1 MTSIQVA
8 QRGTGL
14 LRVFNEAGVL
24 SAADVHVAVRLGR
37 MGREEC
43 AEVLFAA
50 ALAVRAV
57 RSGSVC
63 LEVARMREIGID
75 ADESR
80 DAATGLDPATLPWPE
95 TDVVLAALRRSPLI
109 QGGVAGPLRPL
120 RLVEADTDGGA
131 LLYLDRYYQQEQ
143 TLRRVLTE
151 RGADHP
157 VIDTDLVRAELDRLF
172 PGPAGDGP
180 DRQRLAAAL
189 AATHWT
195 TVVAGGPGTGKTHT
209 IARILALLTAQR
221 RATPRLPA
229 LRIALAAPTGKA
241 AARLQEAVR
250 GQAAALGL
258 PELTA
263 ATLHRLLG
271 WQRGRSTRFRH
282 HEHNRLPYDVVVVDE
297 TSMVSLTMMSHL
309 FSALRPDTRL
319 VLVGDPDQLA
329 SVDAGAVLADLVAGP
344 VGAAPNPSLWD
355 LVAADP
361 ALGAWSI
368 AECAASGTPVQVHPV
383 TGADRPGVPAE
394 SASSGRVLDGGPAES
409 PDTGTPRSGTDGSAG
424 RAGRPGG
431 EVGAVY
437 GAPGGWVP
445 PAGRPGAGGGALSAV
460 EQRRLAGGIVRLT
473 RGRRFGGRIAE
484 LAIAV
489 RAGDADTAL
498 SILRA
503 GGVDV
508 SLCATD
514 DTAAVRADVTGTALA
529 VTAAAEAGDAVGAL
543 TALESH
549 RLLCAHRQGP
559 FGVERWDR
567 MAAEWAAAGGAG
579 PAAPQQVWY
588 PGQPLLVTANDHEAR
603 IYNGDTGVIV
613 RRPDGS
619 LRAALQRGSE
629 PYLVHPTQFP
639 AVVTVFAMT
648 IHRSQGSQYDT
659 VSVVL
664 PEPESTLLTRELL
677 YTAITRARTHV
688 RVIGSE
694 DAIRAAIGRRVLRA
708 SGLSRST
715 PS

>member
-14 LRVFNEAGVL
+14 LRTFNEAGVL

-37 MGREEC
+37 LGRESSE
-43 AEVLFAA
+43 AVLFAA

-63 LEVARMREIGID
+63 LELHRIREIGVD
-75 ADESR
+75 ADETW
-80 DAATGLDPATLPWPE
+80 DAGVDPATLPWP
-95 TDVVLAALRRSPLI
+95 DIQAVVDALRVSPLVR
-109 QGGVAGPLRPL
+109 GGPAGPLRPL
-120 RLVEADTDGGA
+120 RLVESQGPDDSGP
-131 LLYLDRYYQQEQ
+131 LLYLDRYYRQEQ
-143 TLRRVLTE
+143 TIRRVLTE
-151 RGADHP
+151 RSAHHP
-157 VIDTDLVRAELDRLF
+157 AVDPGIVRRELDRLF
-172 PGPAGDGP
+172 DAPAGTAP

-209 IARILALLTAQR
+209 IARIIALLSAHR
-221 RATPRLPA
+221 EAEPKLPA

-250 GQAAALGL
+250 EQAVSLGL

-271 WQRGRSTRFRH
+271 WQRGRSTRFKY
-282 HEHNRLPYDVVVVDE
+282 HEFNRLPYDVIVVDE
-297 TSMVSLTMMSHL
+297 TSMVSLTMMSRL
-309 FSALRPDTRL
+309 LAALRPDTRL

-344 VGAAPNPSLWD
+344 VAATPNPVLD
-355 LVAADP
+355 DI
-361 ALGAWSI
+361 LGAQ
-368 AECAASGTPVQVHPV
+368 A
-383 TGADRPGVPAE
+383 PAE
-394 SASSGRVLDGGPAES
+394 HAE
-409 PDTGTPRSGTDGSAG
+409 
-424 RAGRPGG
+424 
-431 EVGAVY
+431 
-437 GAPGGWVP
+437 
-445 PAGRPGAGGGALSAV
+445 ALTAL
-460 EQRRLAGGIVRLT
+460 ERTRLRGGIVRLT
-473 RGRRFGGRIAE
+473 RGRRFGGRIAD
-484 LAIAV
+484 LAVAV

-498 SILRA
+498 ELLR
-503 GGVDV
+503 GGGDEL
-508 SLCATD
+508 SLSAPD
-514 DTAAVRADVTGTALA
+514 ELPAVRADVVRAATA
-529 VTAAAEAGDAVGAL
+529 VTAAALDGDAAGAL

-579 PAAPQQVWY
+579 PDSHHAPWY
-588 PGQPLLVTANDHEAR
+588 AGQPLLVTANDHEAR
-603 IYNGDTGVIV
+603 IYNGDTGVVV
-613 RRPDGS
+613 RMPDGS
-619 LRAALQRGSE
+619 LRAALQRGNE

-677 YTAITRARTHV
+677 YTAITRARRHV
-688 RVIGSE
+688 RIIGTDES
-694 DAIRAAIGRRVLRA
+694 IRAGIARRVLRA
-708 SGLSRST
+708 SGLSRREEVR
-715 PS
+715 

>member
-14 LRVFNEAGVL
+14 LRVFNEAGIL

-37 MGREEC
+37 MGREDSED
-43 AEVLFAA
+43 ALFAA

-63 LEVARMREIGID
+63 LELARMREIGVD
-75 ADESR
+75 ADETR
-80 DAATGLDPATLPWPE
+80 DTAPGIDLATLPWPDE
-95 TDVVLAALRRSPLI
+95 ERVLTALRGSPLLT
-109 QGGVAGPLRPL
+109 GGQAGPLRPL
-120 RLVEADTDGGA
+120 RLVEADAEGGA

-143 TLRRVLTE
+143 TLRRVLVE

-157 VIDTDLVRAELDRLF
+157 VIDTALVRAELDRLF
-172 PGPAGDGP
+172 ADPLGVGP

-209 IARILALLTAQR
+209 IARILALLTAHR
-221 RATPRLPA
+221 RATPKLPA
-229 LRIALAAPTGKA
+229 LRVALAAPTGKA

-250 GQAAALGL
+250 EQAAELGL

-263 ATLHRLLG
+263 STLHRLLG
-271 WQRGRSTRFRH
+271 WQRGRTTRFRH

-344 VGAAPNPSLWD
+344 VGSTPNP
-355 LVAADP
+355 
-361 ALGAWSI
+361 AL
-368 AECAASGTPVQVHPV
+368 AELLGPGVTGSGDGRSSAGGSASG
-383 TGADRPGVPAE
+383 DRPVDAVERG
-394 SASSGRVLDGGPAES
+394 
-409 PDTGTPRSGTDGSAG
+409 
-424 RAGRPGG
+424 
-431 EVGAVY
+431 GAV
-437 GAPGGWVP
+437 VDT
-445 PAGRPGAGGGALSAV
+445 AGPHGDPESLSAL
-460 EQRRLAGGIVRLT
+460 EQRRLRGGIVRLT
-473 RGRRFGGRIAE
+473 RGRRFGGAIAD
-484 LAIAV
+484 LAVAV
-489 RAGDADTAL
+489 RAGDADAAL
-498 SILRA
+498 AILRA
-503 GGVDV
+503 GGADV
-508 SLCATD
+508 SFCAPD
-514 DTAAVRADVTGTALA
+514 DTAAVRADVTAAALA

-567 MAAEWAAAGGAG
+567 LAADWAAAGGAG
-579 PAAPQQVWY
+579 PEGAQAVWY

-603 IYNGDTGVIV
+603 IYNGDTGVII

-677 YTAITRARTHV
+677 YTAITRARSHV
-688 RVIGSE
+688 RIIGTEES
-694 DAIRAAIGRRVLRA
+694 IRAAIGRRVLRA

-715 PS
+715 GG

>member
-14 LRVFNEAGVL
+14 LRIFNEAGVL
-24 SAADVHVAVRLGR
+24 SAADVHVALRLGR
-37 MGREEC
+37 LGRESSE
-43 AEVLFAA
+43 EVLFAA

-63 LEVARMREIGID
+63 LELYRMRDIGVD
-75 ADESR
+75 ADEDR
-80 DAATGLDPATLPWPE
+80 ETAGIDPTALPWPDIE
-95 TDVVLAALRRSPLI
+95 AVVAALRVSPLVV
-109 QGGVAGPLRPL
+109 GGSGGPLTPLRVVPAEAGSDAGP
-120 RLVEADTDGGA
+120 
-131 LLYLDRYYQQEQ
+131 LLYLDRYFQQEQ
-143 TLRRVLTE
+143 TIRLVLTE
-151 RGADHP
+151 RAAHHP
-157 VIDTDLVRAELDRLF
+157 VVDPDIVRVELDRLF
-172 PGPAGDGP
+172 DGP
-180 DRQRLAAAL
+180 HGIATDRQRLAAAL

-209 IARILALLTAQR
+209 IARILALLDAHR
-221 RATPRLPA
+221 KADPKAPA

-250 GQAAALGL
+250 EQAGELGL

-271 WQRGRSTRFRH
+271 WQRGRTARFRY
-282 HEHNRLPYDVVVVDE
+282 HEFNRLPYDVIVVDE
-297 TSMVSLTMMSHL
+297 TSMVSLTMMASL
-309 FSALRPDTRL
+309 LAALRPDTRV

-344 VGAAPNPSLWD
+344 VVGEPNPILD
-355 LVAADP
+355 RI
-361 ALGAWSI
+361 LGGQA
-368 AECAASGTPVQVHPV
+368 
-383 TGADRPGVPAE
+383 
-394 SASSGRVLDGGPAES
+394 
-409 PDTGTPRSGTDGSAG
+409 TDGDRDA
-424 RAGRPGG
+424 
-431 EVGAVY
+431 E
-437 GAPGGWVP
+437 
-445 PAGRPGAGGGALSAV
+445 ALSAL
-460 EQRRLAGGIVRLT
+460 ERTRLRGGIVRLT

-484 LAIAV
+484 LAVAV

-498 SILRA
+498 ELLRA
-503 GGVDV
+503 GGPEL
-508 SLCATD
+508 SLCAPDQTR
-514 DTAAVRADVTGTALA
+514 AVRADVVAAAAA
-529 VTAAAEAGDAVGAL
+529 VTSAALEGDAAGAL

-579 PAAPQQVWY
+579 PESALAPWY

-613 RRPDGS
+613 RLPDGS
-619 LRAALQRGSE
+619 LRAALQRGST

-639 AVVTVFAMT
+639 SVVTVFAMT

-677 YTAITRARTHV
+677 YTAITRARRHV
-688 RVIGSE
+688 RVIGTDES
-694 DAIRAAIGRRVLRA
+694 IRAAIARRVLRA
-708 SGLSRST
+708 SGLSRRGVQEPAGT
-715 PS
+715 G

>member
-1 MTSIQVA
+1 MTSIQLA

-14 LRVFNEAGVL
+14 LRMFNEAGVL
-24 SAADVHVAVRLGR
+24 SAADVHVALRLGR
-37 MGREEC
+37 MGREASE
-43 AEVLFAA
+43 EVLFAA

-63 LEVARMREIGID
+63 LELHRMREIGVD
-75 ADESR
+75 ADETW
-80 DAATGLDPATLPWPE
+80 DAGTGIDPATLPWP
-95 TDVVLAALRRSPLI
+95 DIDAVVAALRVSPLVC
-109 QGGVAGPLRPL
+109 GGPAGPLQPL
-120 RLVEADTDGGA
+120 RLVDAQATRDAGP

-143 TLRRVLTE
+143 TIRRVLTE
-151 RGADHP
+151 RSGHHP
-157 VIDTDLVRAELDRLF
+157 KVDPAFVRRELDRLF
-172 PGPAGDGP
+172 GTPVGAAP
-180 DRQRLAAAL
+180 DRQRIAAAL

-209 IARILALLTAQR
+209 IARILALLDAHR
-221 RATPRLPA
+221 KAHPKLPA
-229 LRIALAAPTGKA
+229 LRIAMAAPTGKA

-250 GQAAALGL
+250 EQAEALGL
-258 PELTA
+258 PELSA

-271 WQRGRSTRFRH
+271 WQRGRATRFRY
-282 HEHNRLPYDVVVVDE
+282 HEFNRLPYDVIVVDE
-297 TSMVSLTMMSHL
+297 TSMVSLTMMSSL
-309 FSALRPDTRL
+309 LAALRPDTRL

-344 VGAAPNPSLWD
+344 VVGAANPVLEQ
-355 LVAADP
+355 V
-361 ALGAWSI
+361 LGAESI
-368 AECAASGTPVQVHPV
+368 AVEDNPEALT
-383 TGADRPGVPAE
+383 RLE
-394 SASSGRVLDGGPAES
+394 
-409 PDTGTPRSGTDGSAG
+409 
-424 RAGRPGG
+424 RA
-431 EVGAVY
+431 
-437 GAPGGWVP
+437 
-445 PAGRPGAGGGALSAV
+445 
-460 EQRRLAGGIVRLT
+460 RLRGGIVRLT
-473 RGRRFGGRIAE
+473 RGRRFGGKIAE
-484 LAIAV
+484 LAVAV

-498 SILRA
+498 ELLRA
-503 GGVDV
+503 GGEEL
-508 SLCATD
+508 SLCTPD
-514 DTAAVRADVTGTALA
+514 DVAPVRADVVRAA
-529 VTAAAEAGDAVGAL
+529 REVAAAALDGDAAAAL

-579 PAAPQQVWY
+579 PDSHLAPWY

-613 RRPDGS
+613 RMPDGS

-677 YTAITRARTHV
+677 YTAITRARRHV
-688 RVIGSE
+688 RIIGTDDS
-694 DAIRAAIGRRVLRA
+694 IRAAIDRRVLRA
-708 SGLSRST
+708 SGLSRI
-715 PS
+715 PEPQ

>member
-1 MTSIQVA
+1 MTSIQLA

-14 LRVFNEAGVL
+14 LRIFNEAGVL
-24 SAADVHVAVRLGR
+24 SAADVHVALRLGR
-37 MGREEC
+37 MGRDSSE
-43 AEVLFAA
+43 EVLFAA

-63 LEVARMREIGID
+63 LELHRMREIGID
-75 ADESR
+75 ADETW
-80 DAATGLDPATLPWPE
+80 DAGGGIDPATLPWP
-95 TDVVLAALRRSPLI
+95 DIDAVIAALRVSPLVC
-109 QGGVAGPLRPL
+109 GGPAGPLQPL
-120 RLVEADTDGGA
+120 RLVDAQAGGP

-143 TLRRVLTE
+143 TIRRVLTE
-151 RGADHP
+151 RSGHHP
-157 VIDTDLVRAELDRLF
+157 KVDPAIVRRELDRLF
-172 PGPAGDGP
+172 GAPVGATP
-180 DRQRLAAAL
+180 DRQRIAAAL

-209 IARILALLTAQR
+209 IARILALLDAHQQ
-221 RATPRLPA
+221 AHPKLSA
-229 LRIALAAPTGKA
+229 LRIAMAAPTGKA

-250 GQAAALGL
+250 EQAEALTL

-271 WQRGRSTRFRH
+271 WQRGRATRFRY
-282 HEHNRLPYDVVVVDE
+282 HELNRLPFDVIVVDE
-297 TSMVSLTMMSHL
+297 TSMVSLTMMSNL
-309 FSALRPDTRL
+309 LAALRPDTRL

-344 VGAAPNPSLWD
+344 VVGAPNPVLEQ
-355 LVAADP
+355 V
-361 ALGAWSI
+361 LGVESI
-368 AECAASGTPVQVHPV
+368 A
-383 TGADRPGVPAE
+383 AE
-394 SASSGRVLDGGPAES
+394 GNPEAL
-409 PDTGTPRSGTDGSAG
+409 TDLE
-424 RAGRPGG
+424 RK
-431 EVGAVY
+431 
-437 GAPGGWVP
+437 
-445 PAGRPGAGGGALSAV
+445 
-460 EQRRLAGGIVRLT
+460 RLHGGIVRLT
-473 RGRRFGGRIAE
+473 RGRRFGGKIAE
-484 LAIAV
+484 LAVAV

-498 SILRA
+498 ALLRA
-503 GGVDV
+503 GGAEL
-508 SLCATD
+508 SLCTPE
-514 DTAAVRADVTGTALA
+514 DTAPVRSDVVRAARD
-529 VTAAAEAGDAVGAL
+529 VTAAALDGDATAAL

-567 MAAEWAAAGGAG
+567 MAGEWAAAGGAG
-579 PAAPQQVWY
+579 PDSYQAPWY

-613 RRPDGS
+613 RLPDGS

-677 YTAITRARTHV
+677 YTAITRARRHV
-688 RVIGSE
+688 RIIGTDDS
-694 DAIRAAIGRRVLRA
+694 IRAAIDRRVLRA
-708 SGLSRST
+708 SGLSRT
-715 PS
+715 PESR

>member
-37 MGREEC
+37 MGREDDED
-43 AEVLFAA
+43 VLLVA

-63 LEVARMREIGID
+63 LELSRMREIGID
-75 ADESR
+75 ADETR
-80 DAATGLDPATLPWPE
+80 DSATGIDPATLPWP
-95 TDVVLAALRRSPLI
+95 DVDRVLTALRRSPLI
-109 QGGVAGPLRPL
+109 CGGQAGPLRPL
-120 RLVEADTDGGA
+120 RIVEADAEGGA

-151 RGADHP
+151 RSTDHP
-157 VIDTDLVRAELDRLF
+157 VIDTELVRAQLDRLF
-172 PGPAGDGP
+172 ADPLGDGP

-209 IARILALLTAQR
+209 IARILALLTAHR
-221 RATPRLPA
+221 AATPKLPA

-250 GQAAALGL
+250 EQAATLGL

-263 ATLHRLLG
+263 STLHRLLG
-271 WQRGRSTRFRH
+271 WQRGRTTRFRH

-344 VGAAPNPSLWD
+344 VTGAPNPALREVLD
-355 LVAADP
+355 LGEPSPSPGRTDAAVDADP
-361 ALGAWSI
+361 GAAEVSGDVPSVGTGHAL
-368 AECAASGTPVQVHPV
+368 
-383 TGADRPGVPAE
+383 
-394 SASSGRVLDGGPAES
+394 
-409 PDTGTPRSGTDGSAG
+409 
-424 RAGRPGG
+424 
-431 EVGAVY
+431 
-437 GAPGGWVP
+437 
-445 PAGRPGAGGGALSAV
+445 ALSAL
-460 EQRRLAGGIVRLT
+460 EQRRLQGGIVRLT
-473 RGRRFGGRIAE
+473 RGRRFGGHIAD
-484 LAIAV
+484 LAVAV
-489 RAGDADTAL
+489 RAGDADAAL
-498 SILRA
+498 AILRA
-503 GGVDV
+503 GGDDV
-508 SLCATD
+508 SLCAPD
-514 DTAAVRADVTGTALA
+514 EIRAVRADVTTAALA
-529 VTAAAEAGDAVGAL
+529 VTAAAEAGDAIGAL

-579 PAAPQQVWY
+579 PEGPQTTWY

-603 IYNGDTGVIV
+603 IYNGDTGVII

-688 RVIGSE
+688 RIIGTE
-694 DAIRAAIGRRVLRA
+694 DSIRAAIDRRVLRA
-708 SGLSRST
+708 SGLSRT
-715 PS
+715 VAPQA